1 MGAWGPGQFEN
12 DDALDFLAELDG
24 PDDLETAFA
33 ALPPAEGGEV
43 EATEAARA
51 MAAAEIVAAM
61 MGRPGP
67 DCPEDLRARLEAFGA
82 PDRKLVEL
90 AREAVSRVLFDSEL
104 LDLWAESEACEDWNR
119 SVTDLIDRL
128 NSATG
133 KSTARPAPIARPTP
147 ATTCAYCLEPVAD
160 EDLLV
165 VSVSRLQED
174 PINRLDRMFASHIKC
189 FNGKLHPRRMVQHW
203 VFDRDGDDTQ

>member
-1 MGAWGPGQFEN
+1 MGTWGPGQFEN
-12 DDALDFLAELDG
+12 DDALDFLAELEG
-24 PDDLETAFA
+24 PDALESAFA
-33 ALPPAEGGEV
+33 ALPSPEGGEV

-51 MAAAEIVAAM
+51 MAAAEVVAAM

-67 DCPEDLRARLEAFGA
+67 DCPQDLRARLEAFGA
-82 PDRKLVEL
+82 PRKELVEM

-104 LDLWAESEACEDWNR
+104 LDLWAESDAREDWNR

-128 NSATG
+128 NPVTG
-133 KSTARPAPIARPTP
+133 KRTARPAPAAQPAP

-165 VSVSRLQED
+165 VSVSRLQDD

-189 FNGKLHPRRMVQHW
+189 FNSKLHPRRMVQHW
-203 VFDRDGDDTQ
+203 VFDLDGDDTQ